1 MVSKNKRSIF
11 ITGAGGFIGA
21 NLTRKLLERNFDIHV
36 LARSKKISWRLDD
49 IAKLITIHIGDLTD
63 FSSLKT
69 SLAKIKPKYIVHLAT
84 YGSYPFQEEI
94 DKIVSI
100 NIEGTKNL
108 LEASKDI
115 PYKCFINTGS
125 SSEYGFKEKPMKE
138 DDFCNPVSY
147 YAVTKLAATQL
158 CKVFANINDKP
169 IISLR
174 LFSVYGPFEEPT
186 RFIPTIIKSLILKR
200 PIRLTAGNQRR
211 DFVYVDDVTNAF
223 IKALELG
230 NKAKGKILNVG
241 TGIERSNDDVVEHL
255 FQVTNKRTRVEKGAY
270 QKRRWDTPHWR
281 ADISNTKKLLKW
293 NPEHNLTKGL
303 YATYSWFEKNLSFH
317 TGQYD

>member
-1 MVSKNKRSIF
+1 MISKNKRSVF

-21 NLTRKLLERNFDIHV
+21 NLTRRLIEHNYDIHV
-36 LARSKKISWRLDD
+36 LAQTKKISWRLED
-49 IAKLITIHIGDLTD
+49 IAKFITIHIGDITD
-63 FSSLKT
+63 FSFLKK

-84 YGSYPFQEEI
+84 YGSYPFQEEM
-94 DKIVSI
+94 DKIVKV

-115 PYKCFINTGS
+115 PYECFINTGS
-125 SSEYGFKEKPMKE
+125 SSEYGFKEKPMRE
-138 DDFCNPVSY
+138 DDFCDPVSF

-174 LFSVYGPFEEPT
+174 LFSVYGPYEEPT
-186 RFIPTIIKSLILKR
+186 RLIPIIIKLLILKR
-200 PIRLTAGNQRR
+200 PIKLTAGNQRR

-241 TGIERSNDDVVEHL
+241 TGIEHSNYDVVGQL
-255 FQVTNKRTRVEKGAY
+255 FQVTNKKTRVVKGAY
-270 QKRRWDTPHWR
+270 PKRYWDTLHWK
-281 ADISNTKKLLKW
+281 ADISNTKKILNW
-293 NPEHNLTKGL
+293 NPEHSLTKGL
-303 YATYSWFEKNLSFH
+303 HATYSWFEKNLSLYI
-317 TGQYD
+317 GQYG